1 MVPEQIEREILIEAP
16 LEVVWAIVTEPEH
29 VGAWFSDS
37 AQIDL
42 RPGGEATLTWER
54 YGSVRALVEKVE
66 PPHLFSFRWARPA
79 GAQPGKGNSTLV
91 EFSLNAEG
99 ESTRLRLVESGFPE
113 LKQSEEE
120 KAKYAEENTQGW
132 EHELGELG
140 DYAAKHVQESAR
152 R

>member
-1 MVPEQIEREILIEAP
+1 MVPEQIEREILIDAP

-66 PPHLFSFRWARPA
+66 PPHLFSFRWARPV
-79 GAQPGKGNSTLV
+79 GAEPGKGNSTLV
-91 EFSLNAEG
+91 EFSLKAEG
-99 ESTRLRLVESGFPE
+99 ESTRLRVIESGFPDLE
-113 LKQSEEE
+113 RSEEE

-132 EHELGELG
+132 ELELGELG
-140 DYAAKHVQESAR
+140 EYAAKLARESAR